1 MSFII
6 LPKNA
11 DKTAV
16 LVEQNKDVVIDSST
30 PVEVN
35 IQQPV
40 DVSVNNFEDIT
51 DPLPVEI
58 AKQTHETDSVIVLNE
73 ISRKLSVLIKYESML
88 HKVDL
93 EEDL

>member
-6 LPKNA
+6 LPKNSA
-11 DKTAV
+11 GTAV

-35 IQQPV
+35 VQQPV

-51 DPLPVEI
+51 DPLPMEV
-58 AKQTHETDSVIVLNE
+58 AKQTFETDSVIVLNK
-73 ISRKLSVLIKYESML
+73 ISRKLSILIKYEAML